1 MASLL
6 KGFISVVSRNLKTF
20 VKNVRTELE
29 RGEAASLITVE
40 NNPELIKAVMNE
52 LQTMDAGL
60 LLGKL
65 QDIEKAVYHL
75 AGRQQQSIEKE
86 VELEQAVVA
95 MHTTFEEILH
105 GMETMSDLEES
116 EEELLENAWEGKKGA
131 VPLN

>member
-6 KGFISVVSRNLKTF
+6 KGFINVVSRNLKTF

-116 EEELLENAWEGKKGA
+116 EEELLDNAWEGKKGA